1 MIAENHPYNSKDLA
15 TLIGL
20 LRARASGSADWP
32 AYTFLTDGESEQ
44 HTLTY
49 QDLDR
54 QSRAIATL
62 LFDLGASGERA
73 LLLYPAG
80 LEFIAGFF
88 GCLYAGVVAIPSY
101 PPDPARLNRTL
112 PRLQA
117 IAADS
122 QASVVLTTA
131 SILSMARALFAH
143 APDLAKLKWLAT
155 DDLPVGIENLWSEP
169 EISADTQAFIQ
180 YTSGST
186 GAPKGVMLSHGN
198 LLHNA
203 SLVHYAFEHTPTDR
217 YVSWLPTFH
226 DMGFMAGVLQPLYAG
241 IPVVLMPPTSFLQ
254 SPIRWLRAIT
264 RYKATTGG
272 GPNFAYDLCARRVSP
287 EDRKELDLSSWTV
300 AFNGSEPVRA
310 QTLSRFAEAFEP
322 CGFRREAFYPCY
334 GLAEATLIV
343 SGGFKHKRATV
354 NRVSAN
360 ALERNRV
367 IEAEDQEDA
376 ITLVSCGR
384 NLVDQ
389 KIAIVDPE
397 SFMECQPGQVGEVWV
412 SGRSVAGGYWNRVEE
427 TGQVFNAHLSQTQEG
442 PFLRTGDLGFLYEG
456 ELFVTSRIKDLII
469 IRGLNHYPQD
479 IELTVERSCANL
491 RPGCGAAFS
500 LEMEGEERLVVVYEV
515 DHRKEFDPDAIINQ
529 IRRAVSEEH
538 DLQVHSVALIKLG
551 SVPKT
556 SSGKIQRY
564 LCREGYRKGS
574 LEEIARHTLSHSN
587 TETEAARPSLK
598 DLLDLQLSESRKTV
612 QAYLLEEVSR
622 VLSTPSAGIDPQMT
636 LSSMG
641 LDSLMAVDL
650 KNRIELNLSAEVS
663 LGSLLQ
669 HSTLA
674 ELADQIFDNLIRQP
688 SPVQPATS
696 KEIDA
701 RTEQPLS
708 YVQKSLWFL
717 YELAP
722 DSAAYNITFAAR
734 IRAEIDVEALRI
746 ALEMLVARHTS
757 LRTTFTKRD
766 GEPFQQVQTHPNLDF
781 ARSDASD
788 WTDEILNRRLTE
800 EGNRPF
806 NLEEGPLLRV
816 HLFTRSADQHI
827 LLMTVHHIIMDGW
840 SLWVLLDELRAL
852 YPAAQ
857 TGQRDPLPAPGL
869 QYADYVHWQSEMLEG
884 PAGERLLSYWKER
897 LGDEIPVLS
906 LPTDRPRSSVQL
918 HHGAS
923 YAFTLEKE
931 LVEHLAALARTEGA
945 TLYMLL
951 LAAFQTLL
959 YRYTGQDD
967 IVVGSP
973 TSARSRAD
981 FDGIVGCFFNTI
993 VLRERL
999 SSNPI
1004 FKDFLRQVR
1013 KTVLGALDHQDF
1025 PSHLLAESFNPTR
1038 DPSRPPLFQ
1047 VTFILQK
1054 PRRLEKSVSVQH
1066 DETQISIDLGWATL
1080 EPVAVPRLYARAELE
1095 LEMLE
1100 AGETIFGT
1108 FHFNS
1113 DLFDA
1118 STIERLAGHYRL
1130 LLEAVVADPQMRVG
1144 DLPILPDEERDR
1156 LLRQWSNSGL
1166 DYSHNACIHD
1176 LIKDRAERVPDK
1188 AAAVYRDL
1196 TWTYQEIDEQ
1206 AEKLADLLRGL
1217 K

>member
-1 MIAENHPYNSKDLA
+1 MIAEVSPNNSKDPA
-15 TLIGL
+15 TLIDL
-20 LRARASGSADWP
+20 LRARAYEKTDWS
-32 AYTFLTDGESEQ
+32 AYTFLADGENEQ
-44 HTLTY
+44 QTLTY

-54 QSRAIATL
+54 QARAIAAL
-62 LFDLGASGERA
+62 LLDLKASGERA

-117 IAADS
+117 IAFDA

-131 SILSMARALFAH
+131 GILSMAKALFAQ
-143 APDLAKLKWLAT
+143 APDLAGLKWLAT
-155 DDLPVGIENLWSEP
+155 DDLPVGIENLWGEP
-169 EISADTQAFIQ
+169 EINADTQAFIQ

-186 GAPKGVMLSHGN
+186 GTPKGVMLSHEN

-203 SLVHYAFEHTPTDR
+203 SLVHYAFSHTPTDK

-241 IPVVLMPPTSFLQ
+241 IPAVLMPPTSFLQ
-254 SPIRWLRAIT
+254 SPIRWLKAIT

-272 GPNFAYDLCARRVSP
+272 APNFAYDLCARRISP
-287 EDRKELDLSSWTV
+287 EERKELDLRSWTV

-310 QTLSRFAEAFEP
+310 ETLSRFAEAFEP
-322 CGFRREAFYPCY
+322 CGFRREAFHPCY

-343 SGGFKHKRATV
+343 SGGFKHKVATV
-354 NRVSAN
+354 KRVSAS
-360 ALERNRV
+360 ALERNRA

-376 ITLVSCGR
+376 VTLVSCGR
-384 NLVDQ
+384 NLLDQ

-397 SFMECQPGQVGEVWV
+397 SMTECRPGQVGEVWV

-427 TGQVFNAHLSQTQEG
+427 TEQIFNARISHTNEG
-442 PFLRTGDLGFLYEG
+442 PFLRTGDLGFLHEG
-456 ELFVTSRIKDLII
+456 ALFITSRIKDLII

-479 IELTVERSCANL
+479 IELTVERSCSNL

-500 LEMEGEERLVVVYEV
+500 LELEGEERLVVVYEV
-515 DHRKEFDPDAIINQ
+515 DHRKEFDPEAITDQ

-564 LCREGYRKGS
+564 LCREGYRKGT
-574 LEEIARHTLSHSN
+574 LEEIARHTLSHSYL
-587 TETEAARPSLK
+587 ETEAGRPSLK
-598 DLLDLQLSESRKTV
+598 ELLDLQLGESRKTV
-612 QAYLLEEVSR
+612 QAYLIEEASR
-622 VLSTPSAGIDPQMT
+622 VLSIPSAEIDPQRT

-669 HSTLA
+669 QFTLV
-674 ELADQIFDNLIRQP
+674 ELADQIFDKLVRQP
-688 SPVQPATS
+688 SPAEPSTS
-696 KEIDA
+696 KEIDVG
-701 RTEQPLS
+701 TEQPLS

-717 YELAP
+717 YEMAP
-722 DSAAYNITFAAR
+722 DSAAYNITFAAH
-734 IRAEIDVEALRI
+734 IRAKIDVEALRG
-746 ALEMLVARHTS
+746 ALEMLVARHTA
-757 LRTTFTKRD
+757 LRTTFTTRD
-766 GEPFQQVQTHPNLDF
+766 GEPFQQVQTRTELDF
-781 ARSDASD
+781 TRSDASG
-788 WTDEILNRRLTE
+788 WTDEFLNSRMTD

-806 NLEEGPLLRV
+806 NLEKDPLLRV
-816 HLFTRSADQHI
+816 NLFTRSADHHI

-857 TGQRDPLPAPGL
+857 TGRRDPLPAPGL

-884 PAGERLLSYWKER
+884 RAGERLLSYWKER

-906 LPTDRPRSSVQL
+906 LPTDRPRSSIQSRR
-918 HHGAS
+918 GAS
-923 YAFTLEKE
+923 YAFALEKE
-931 LVEHLAALARTEGA
+931 LVEKLTTLARAEGA

-951 LAAFQTLL
+951 LAAFQILL
-959 YRYTGQDD
+959 YRYTGQEDV
-967 IVVGSP
+967 VVGSP

-999 SSNPI
+999 SSNPT
-1004 FKDFLRQVR
+1004 FKEFLKRVR
-1013 KTVLGALDHQDF
+1013 GTVLGALDHQDF

-1054 PRRLEKSVSVQH
+1054 PRRLENSVSVHPDQS
-1066 DETQISIDLGWATL
+1066 QVCIDLGWAML
-1080 EPVAVPRLYARAELE
+1080 EPITVPRLYARAELE

-1100 AGETIFGT
+1100 AGEMIFGT
-1108 FHFNS
+1108 FHYNS

-1130 LLEAVVADPQMRVG
+1130 LLEAVVRDPQRQVA
-1144 DLPILPDEERDR
+1144 DLPILPDDEMDR
-1156 LLRQWSNSGL
+1156 LLRQWSNSGR

-1176 LIKDRAERVPDK
+1176 LIKDRAEKVPDK

>member
-1 MIAENHPYNSKDLA
+1 LA
-15 TLIGL
+15 
-20 LRARASGSADWP
+20 
-32 AYTFLTDGESEQ
+32 DGENEQ
-44 HTLTY
+44 QTLTY
-49 QDLDR
+49 KELDR
-54 QSRAIATL
+54 QARAIATL
-62 LFDLGASGERA
+62 LLDMKASGERA

-80 LEFIAGFF
+80 LEFVAGFF

-112 PRLQA
+112 PRLRA

-122 QASVVLTTA
+122 QAGVVLTTA
-131 SILSMARALFAH
+131 SIMAMARALFAQ
-143 APDLAKLKWLAT
+143 APDLAGLKWLAT
-155 DDLPVGIENLWSEP
+155 DDLPAGVENSWGEP
-169 EISADTQAFIQ
+169 EVSAGTQAFIQ

-186 GAPKGVMLSHGN
+186 GTPKGVMLSHGN

-203 SLVHYAFEHTPTDR
+203 RLVHYAFEHKPADK

-241 IPVVLMPPTSFLQ
+241 IPAVLMPPTSFLQ
-254 SPIRWLRAIT
+254 SPIRWLKAIT

-287 EDRKELDLSSWTV
+287 EERKELDLRSWTV

-343 SGGFKHKRATV
+343 SGGFKDKMATV
-354 NRVSAN
+354 ERLSAS
-360 ALERNRV
+360 ALERNRA
-367 IEAEDQEDA
+367 IEAESQEDA
-376 ITLVSCGR
+376 IALVSCGR
-384 NLVDQ
+384 NLLDQ

-397 SFMECQPGQVGEVWV
+397 TLMECPPGQVGEIWV

-427 TGQVFNAHLSQTQEG
+427 TEQIFNARICRTEEG
-442 PFLRTGDLGFLYEG
+442 PFLRTGDLGFSHDE
-456 ELFVTSRIKDLII
+456 ELFITSRVKDLII

-479 IELTVERSCANL
+479 IELTVERNCASL

-500 LEMEGEERLVVVYEV
+500 LELEGEERLVVVYEV
-515 DHRKEFDPDAIINQ
+515 DQRKEFDPEAIFNQ

-538 DLQVHSVALIKLG
+538 DLQVHSVALIKPG

-564 LCREGYRKGS
+564 LCREGYRKGA
-574 LEEIARHTLSHSN
+574 LEEIARHTLSQSYL
-587 TETEAARPSLK
+587 ETEAGLPSREE
-598 DLLDLQLSESRKTV
+598 LLGLEPNERRKAL
-612 QAYLLEEVSR
+612 QAYLLEEASR
-622 VLSTPSAGIDPQMT
+622 VLSMPSAEIDPQRT

-669 HSTLA
+669 QCTLI
-674 ELADQIFDNLIRQP
+674 ELADKIFDKLALHP
-688 SPVQPATS
+688 SPAEPSAGM
-696 KEIDA
+696 EIAA
-701 RTEQPLS
+701 RSEESVS

-717 YELAP
+717 YEMAP

-734 IRAEIDVEALRI
+734 IQADIDVEVLKG
-746 ALEMLVARHTS
+746 ALETLVARHAA
-757 LRTTFTKRD
+757 LRTTFTTRD
-766 GEPFQQVQTHPNLDF
+766 GEPFQRVHTDSELDF
-781 ARSDASD
+781 TRSDASG
-788 WTDEILNRRLTE
+788 WTDEFLNRRLTE

-806 NLEEGPLLRV
+806 DLEHGPLLRV
-816 HLFTRSADQHI
+816 RLFTRSADHHV
-827 LLMTVHHIIMDGW
+827 LLMTMHHIIMDGW
-840 SLWVLLDELRAL
+840 SVWVLLDELRAL
-852 YPAAQ
+852 YPALQAGRQ
-857 TGQRDPLPAPGL
+857 NPLPAPGL
-869 QYADYVHWQSEMLEG
+869 QYADYVHWQTEMLEG
-884 PAGERLLSYWKER
+884 IAGQRLRSYWEKR
-897 LGDEIPVLS
+897 LGDVIPVVS
-906 LPTDRPRSSVQL
+906 LPTDRPRSSVQSRR
-918 HHGAS
+918 GDS
-923 YAFTLEKE
+923 YAFALGKE
-931 LVEHLAALARTEGA
+931 LVEKLAALARAEGA

-951 LAAFQTLL
+951 LAAFQILL
-959 YRYTGQDD
+959 YRYTGQED

-981 FDGIVGCFFNTI
+981 FDATVGCFFNTI

-999 SSNPI
+999 SGNPT
-1004 FKDFLRQVR
+1004 FKELLRSVR
-1013 KTVLGALDHQDF
+1013 GTVLGALDHQDF
-1025 PSHLLAESFNPTR
+1025 PTHLLAESLNPTR

-1054 PRRLEKSVSVQH
+1054 PRRIEKSVSVH
-1066 DETQISIDLGWATL
+1066 PDESQIRIDLGWALL
-1080 EPVAVPRLYARAELE
+1080 EPIAVPRLYARAELE
-1095 LEMLE
+1095 LELLE
-1100 AGETIFGT
+1100 AGEAIFGT

-1118 STIERLAGHYRL
+1118 TTIERMGGHYRL
-1130 LLEAVVADPQMRVG
+1130 LLEGIVADPRKRVG
-1144 DLPILPDEERDR
+1144 SLPILPGDELDR
-1156 LLRQWSNSGL
+1156 LLGQWSNSGL
-1166 DYSHNACIHD
+1166 DYSHDACLHD
-1176 LIKDRAERVPDK
+1176 LIKNRAESVPDK